1 MDKKSYIEQEILTL
15 LRFWA
20 SFALIAGSFVIIS
33 LSVLDYFV
41 TPENFRKF
49 LAYRLITAFLFMIIY
64 LLNKQWKNK
73 YFQIGIYFLGTAIV
87 SAMVE
92 LMILSFG
99 GHQSIYYAGMI
110 IVFMFCL
117 GFLPLFDIKNTII
130 MALMIYSIYLL
141 PILVFDNINNVRVF
155 ISNNIFLLTTALIG
169 IAWRYFNDTLF
180 LKKLSLEYDLAKDK
194 EQLKIYSTQ
203 LEQLVQERTKELHKS
218 EIMLRSLFENANDGI
233 VIMDR
238 DGIILNVN
246 QKACE
251 IHGFNK
257 DALIGTNIE
266 LLETEES
273 KQSFREKKERIL
285 NGEPMLFETQH
296 YRKDGSRVSLEISSN
311 AIEVDG
317 VVLIQSFHRDITE
330 KKRLQEQL
338 LQSQKME
345 SIGLLAG
352 GLAHDFNNILT
363 AILGNVELLHE
374 YSNLDAVA
382 IQKVNI
388 IESSARKAG
397 QIVSR
402 LLSFA
407 RKSSFES
414 VPINLND
421 VIRDTAELLE
431 KTLLKK
437 KVNIKMDLDSTI
449 PFIQGD
455 GNQMSQVIMNLLI
468 NARDAMPGGGTVV
481 VKTFPVNLKHDAYL
495 VHPLLNPGKYVVLRI
510 SDTGT
515 GIPDN
520 IKDRIFE
527 PFFTTKTNAKGT
539 GLGLAMVYG
548 IVKEHKGVI
557 NVNSQAGKGTTF
569 EVYLPIPD
577 TDVYNAGVKY
587 TLVKRDPIC

>member
-374 YSNLDAVA
+374 YSNLDAAA